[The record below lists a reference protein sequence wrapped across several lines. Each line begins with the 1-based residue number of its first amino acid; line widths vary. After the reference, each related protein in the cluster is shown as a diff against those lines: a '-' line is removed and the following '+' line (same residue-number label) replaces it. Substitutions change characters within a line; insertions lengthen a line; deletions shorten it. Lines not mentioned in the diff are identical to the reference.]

1 MRILSLFPTT
11 APVLLATLI
20 AVAAPWAAAHAHAAE
35 PDGRPALRG
44 GGDQPPP
51 GMPHADRASEPLR
64 PIPDMTK
71 PNIER
76 VHRVLQLAEATDE
89 QRARIREIWNEAQRQ
104 AGERRQAVRVLQ
116 DELLRELTRPEL
128 DPRLIETVRRKLAA
142 ESDWLSQHMT
152 QALVNV
158 YSVLTPVQ
166 RERVG
171 KAMLDQARR
180 QRERQ
185 EELLKQSV
193 ESEQALRPRP

>member
-1 MRILSLFPTT
+1 
-11 APVLLATLI
+11 
-20 AVAAPWAAAHAHAAE
+20 
-35 PDGRPALRG
+35 
-44 GGDQPPP
+44 
-51 GMPHADRASEPLR
+51 
-64 PIPDMTK
+64 MTK

-166 RERVG
+166 REKVG